1 MKQLIFAGLL
11 LSMASLGAVREVTIK
26 SEKKDD
32 GVHWMPEK
40 VEVTAGEEVKFLIK
54 HDLEGGFDF
63 HGFFIPQLKIQK
75 EVHRHKAEE
84 ITVKIPKDLKPGEY
98 TIGCHL
104 HPTHKPAIL
113 EVKAAAKQR

>member
-1 MKQLIFAGLL
+1 MKQLILVGLL
-11 LSMASLGAVREVTIK
+11 FSLASIGAVREITIQT
-26 SEKKDD
+26 EKKDD

-40 VEVTAGEEVKFLIK
+40 IEVTAGEEVKFLIK

-84 ITVKIPKDLKPGEY
+84 ITVQIPKDLKPGDY

-113 EVKAAAKQR
+113 EVKAAAKKN

>member
-1 MKQLIFAGLL
+1 MKHLILVGLL
-11 LSMASLGAVREVTIK
+11 FSLASFGGVREINMQT
-26 SEKKDD
+26 EKKDD

-40 VEVTAGEEVKFLIK
+40 VEVTAGEEVKFVIK
-54 HDLEGGFDF
+54 HELEGGFDF

-84 ITVKIPKDLKPGEY
+84 ITVQIPKDLKPGEY

-104 HPTHKPAIL
+104 HPTHKPATL
-113 EVKAAAKQR
+113 VVKAAGKKG